1 MSELPWILLGLSSEL
16 GSGKRNKVDWSRG
29 KEYRER
35 LGYDYYRQ
43 CAIEGMLTRDKEK
56 FLELLGHEID
66 WSKYSEYRE
75 DVRHQLI
82 KRDAIKEIA
91 EKEGWRYYD
100 VNELLADP
108 VHRSIVRMERRPIDV
123 PIKQYPEKVLMSPEE
138 LDEYNRDVKAENVK
152 NLSKAAC
159 AILGMIITCL
169 LVNAC
174 IKADSV
180 LGICMMATLGFIFC
194 VVVVRNE
201 VKKRT
206 GSYSVGMIIA
216 LSFLGLL
223 TLFYWG
229 ALIYIKT
236 A

>member
-16 GSGKRNKVDWSRG
+16 GSGKRSKVDWSRG

-138 LDEYNRDVKAENVK
+138 LDEYNRDVKAENAKGWIAMGGIILFITIVCLVGET
-152 NLSKAAC
+152 NLALAQVVSV
-159 AILGMIITCL
+159 T
-169 LVNAC
+169 
-174 IKADSV
+174 SV
-180 LGICMMATLGFIFC
+180 LGLCGWGIYHSVKSGRYT
-194 VVVVRNE
+194 VTEVVRSLFVALGAFFGLILLVLIC
-201 VKKRT
+201 VK
-206 GSYSVGMIIA
+206 
-216 LSFLGLL
+216 
-223 TLFYWG
+223 
-229 ALIYIKT
+229 
-236 A
+236 